1 MSGPDLRIPAG
12 DGTPQLD
19 IHVNLIYDPYH
30 YLVREGM
37 KETSHRS
44 EVMVHAVEWAG
55 SECEPP
61 GVHGLWDQWEVP
73 MASGATLGEA
83 VTGLRSRMNH
93 AVDTVATALQEAETE
108 YRERVWPRRRPAF
121 EMALL
126 TLDEVLAPYI
136 VEMARHQG
144 EVLGL
149 TWPERIDAYLAAD
162 YYDWRGA
169 YSHPLTIDVTENTGP
184 TLCEIFVHEATHV
197 ADVQTTSPGQ
207 RSLNCA
213 RFRAEALPHGTH
225 RLAEHGAVVPD
236 YVHSE
241 SASQSA
247 IAVRQRSRMGKWVGQ
262 VRLSVMIPRICSAS
276 GLPRTQ
282 RRAGRRSATAVFMS

>member
-136 VEMARHQG
+136 VEMAPG
-144 EVLGL
+144 
-149 TWPERIDAYLAAD
+149 
-162 YYDWRGA
+162 RGA
-169 YSHPLTIDVTENTGP
+169 RPDLAGEDRCV
-184 TLCEIFVHEATHV
+184 
-197 ADVQTTSPGQ
+197 PGC
-207 RSLNCA
+207 RL
-213 RFRAEALPHGTH
+213 L
-225 RLAEHGAVVPD
+225 RLARRLQSPPDHRRYREHRPYPLRNLRA
-236 YVHSE
+236 
-241 SASQSA
+241 
-247 IAVRQRSRMGKWVGQ
+247 RSD
-262 VRLSVMIPRICSAS
+262 PCS
-276 GLPRTQ
+276 
-282 RRAGRRSATAVFMS
+282 RRADNQPGAEESELREIPG